1 MGCAFQNGTERSK
14 ITCRDMKNHHLCIS
28 VIICLLPVND
38 VTYIERLWF
47 GAIEGCSFFYRARR
61 SLVLILKH
69 INIRAS
75 LGYPGPQMVFFV
87 CISYCLR
94 INHSLCKRGSCWQ
107 STDHFGFHI
116 FSNIWNPP
124 PHFILKICFHPPTQ

>member
-47 GAIEGCSFFYRARR
+47 GAIEGCSFFIVQEDHWY
-61 SLVLILKH
+61 LFLNILI
-69 INIRAS
+69 S
-75 LGYPGPQMVFFV
+75 GPHWATQGPKWSF
-87 CISYCLR
+87 S
-94 INHSLCKRGSCWQ
+94 SA
-107 STDHFGFHI
+107 FHI
-116 FSNIWNPP
+116 VSALTIRYAREEAVGNQLITLVFTFSQIFGTL
-124 PHFILKICFHPPTQ
+124 PHILF